1 MFRRLEAFSAEGDY
15 ITSQQTHYDT
25 IPNLFPSATS
35 GLAGFNK
42 AIRTTDT
49 IGAKY
54 QTSAVKNPDQIF
66 TQIPSANLV
75 KRNTACVTGSIDDL
89 IAGKSSKDPI
99 GCGWLYSRPPSGT
112 AIPALSQGALGDK
125 NGPIKAFVQPQ
136 YRQWF
141 FDLQEAKKTALI
153 DKCKALKACTD
164 VDSAVFNGVCGLCID
179 THQGVPIDAVGKP
192 LYPDATCGTIITDKS
207 KCPPEGPQGMI
218 DRTCEPVNGRLSLD
232 CLHRTVLSG
241 GCGEKGALALSLA
254 GSQNDV
260 ANLSGS
266 YSVKLYNRQANP
278 VIDMTAF
285 TGGRTTVDKV
295 LQETRQIVANK
306 QQPATS
312 AIGAAARDLCLQRGL
327 INGYDSCSELN
338 DSSTG
343 PFDMRCLQQLFLKA
357 GGNQKGSAY
366 PNFNNMSNYN
376 NIGTIGQIKQYW
388 AKRIVQMKSA
398 NDGFFDYQTQSKAMQ
413 EMLGI
418 KPDALI
424 IRTPYKQGVEVF
436 WFVTVPNDPRKV
448 AGFLRRTVENKLIQ
462 IDPKP
467 SGAPQVFGAPY
478 RCMLQMT
485 DLRAPVDFSAKFS
498 VLVDDGFWISVNNP
512 AAIDEEAMQKYG
524 TVDKPGLFENLGLQA
539 PTQYNSVACTPFHAA
554 TPNIMKLYH
563 EDAGGGWEAFKFG
576 VNACVG
582 TPKIDSMYLSLTCE
596 PRAPFLSF
604 EVSQRGRFEE
614 LRNPG
619 LFNQFIKLVG
629 VEYPRASTD
638 ERTFVP
644 GKKAFVL
651 INPARSEIDL
661 KNIAYQSWKTLT
673 VALRIQSTTSDKES
687 LIELACGPVGSWYFN
702 VIAIRNGENRVQLQ
716 IQCNV
721 GNGVQII
728 PTDFYCNVQGWYL
741 LQINNI
747 GNGFLL
753 CCDTINT
760 IIANKR
766 MTTQSVVIS
775 AGKQLWLENATWNP
789 TPGQNYEV
797 CNVSLGTAIHKPM
810 GWSGMYGTGLFTY
823 HLAWV
828 HFFQDTANDND
839 IYRDAMTNWVYTQ
852 FPSEYDKYS

>member
-1 MFRRLEAFSAEGDY
+1 MFRRLEHFSTESDY

-35 GLAGFNK
+35 GLPGFNE

-49 IGAKY
+49 TGAKY
-54 QTSAVKNPDQIF
+54 QRPAVKNSDHIF
-66 TQIPSANLV
+66 KQIPSADLV
-75 KRNTACVTGSIDDL
+75 KRNTACATGSIDDL
-89 IAGKSSKDPI
+89 IASKSSKDPI
-99 GCGWLYSRPPSGT
+99 GCGWLYSRPPSGS
-112 AIPALSQGALGDK
+112 AVPALSQGALGDK
-125 NGPIKAFVQPQ
+125 NGPIKAFIQPGYKQ
-136 YRQWF
+136 FF

-192 LYPDATCGTIITDKS
+192 LYADATCGTIITDKN

-260 ANLSGS
+260 ENLSGS

-366 PNFNNMSNYN
+366 PNVNNMSNYN
-376 NIGTIGQIKQYW
+376 NSGTIGAIKQYW
-388 AKRIVQMKSA
+388 AGLIVKMKGA
-398 NDGFFDYQTQSKAMQ
+398 TDGFFDYQEQSKAMQ

-436 WFVTVPNDPRKV
+436 WFVAVPNDPHKV
-448 AGFLRRTVENKLIQ
+448 AGFLRRTVESKLIQ
-462 IDPKP
+462 FDAKP
-467 SGAPQVFGAPY
+467 SGAPQIYGAPY

-485 DLRAPVDFSAKFS
+485 DLRAPVDFSATFS
-498 VLVDDGFWISVNNP
+498 VLVDDGFWVSVNNP
-512 AAIDEEAMQKYG
+512 ATIDEEAMQKYG
-524 TVDKPGLFENLGLQA
+524 TIDKPGLFENLGLQG
-539 PTQYNSVACTPFHAA
+539 PTQYNSVACTPFNAA

-582 TPKIDSMYLSLTCE
+582 TPKIDSMYLS
-596 PRAPFLSF
+596 
-604 EVSQRGRFEE
+604 
-614 LRNPG
+614 
-619 LFNQFIKLVG
+619 
-629 VEYPRASTD
+629 ST
-638 ERTFVP
+638 V
-644 GKKAFVL
+644 K
-651 INPARSEIDL
+651 
-661 KNIAYQSWKTLT
+661 Q
-673 VALRIQSTTSDKES
+673 
-687 LIELACGPVGSWYFN
+687 
-702 VIAIRNGENRVQLQ
+702 
-716 IQCNV
+716 
-721 GNGVQII
+721 QII
-728 PTDFYCNVQGWYL
+728 LVYS
-741 LQINNI
+741 
-747 GNGFLL
+747 FL
-753 CCDTINT
+753 
-760 IIANKR
+760 
-766 MTTQSVVIS
+766 
-775 AGKQLWLENATWNP
+775 
-789 TPGQNYEV
+789 
-797 CNVSLGTAIHKPM
+797 
-810 GWSGMYGTGLFTY
+810 
-823 HLAWV
+823 
-828 HFFQDTANDND
+828 
-839 IYRDAMTNWVYTQ
+839 
-852 FPSEYDKYS
+852 